1 MRAKC
6 GNCEFFLG
14 MGDWNFCC
22 SNPPED
28 EVSWAGFLCYGDTA
42 PCHNYKYKKRGEA
55 DEVEG
60 CVSGLRRSSKYSD
73 VE

>member
-1 MRAKC
+1 MKAKC

-14 MGDWNFCC
+14 MGDWNLCC

-55 DEVEG
+55 DEVESS
-60 CVSGLRRSSKYSD
+60 VS
-73 VE
+73 